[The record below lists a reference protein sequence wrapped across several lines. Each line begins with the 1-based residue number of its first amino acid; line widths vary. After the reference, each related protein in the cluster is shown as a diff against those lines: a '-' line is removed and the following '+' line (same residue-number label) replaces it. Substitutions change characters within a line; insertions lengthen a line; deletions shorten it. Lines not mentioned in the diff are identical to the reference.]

1 MPVLTCPWAGADLV
15 PQREGHS
22 ERSLL
27 WAFCHAPSRELLKG
41 RNQTLKTGF
50 GSSWCLFVLPYR
62 QVR

>member
-1 MPVLTCPWAGADLV
+1 MPVLMCPWAGADLV

-27 WAFCHAPSRELLKG
+27 WAFVMPRHGNFLRAG
-41 RNQTLKTGF
+41 IQTLMTES
-50 GSSWCLFVLPYR
+50 GSSGCLFVLPYR